1 MMGVTMEVEP
11 GTANQLLLAAAKRQ
25 DEGAVVA
32 FIEECQRQIV
42 AAIEIAGVRRYSSD
56 FDDAQNLALFE
67 IWKEFPNLRSDSAV
81 WAWMHGIARRI
92 TTSRVIA
99 PAARQRRRDQKH
111 RDHTPFDGLELTGPG
126 QRVAEQDRLTRV
138 LDELSEEHREIL
150 LMRYVL
156 GYSEA
161 ECAEQFDVAVKTI
174 SSRTVRAK
182 RAALTAIKNMEDER

>member
-1 MMGVTMEVEP
+1 MTGVIVEVEP
-11 GTANQLLLAAAKRQ
+11 DAANQLLLAAAKRQ

-32 FIEECQRQIV
+32 FIEKCQRQIV

-67 IWKEFPNLRSDSAV
+67 IWKEFPNLKSDSAV
-81 WAWMHGIARRI
+81 CSWMHGIARRT

-99 PAARQRRRDQKH
+99 PAVRQRRRDKLH
-111 RDHTPFDGLELTGPG
+111 RDHTPSDGLQQAGPD
-126 QRVAEQDRLTRV
+126 QQISEQDRLSRV
-138 LDELSEEHREIL
+138 LGVLSEDHREIL
-150 LMRYVL
+150 VMRYVL

-161 ECAEQFDVAVKTI
+161 ECAEHFGVAVKTI

-182 RAALTAIKNMEDER
+182 RAALNAIQNTEEER